1 MRRALVVGIDDYPDH
16 PLSCCVNDA
25 IEIASILETND
36 DGSPNFSMKILT
48 SNQEQITR
56 ECLNLNIGKLF
67 STDADTVLFYF
78 AGHGIINP
86 DTNAGYIVS
95 QDGKDYAWGVSI
107 SEIVGLANKA
117 YPKIKSTIIIL
128 DCCHAGFAGQVPG
141 LDENISI
148 IGTGVTILTA
158 CGNNEASQESQNHGL
173 FTEMLLDGLRGSA
186 SDICGRVTPAS
197 IYAHVDQTLAGWEQ
211 RPIYKANVR
220 TFITLRNVK
229 PKVPLGTLRK
239 LPEYFEDPTSVF
251 SLDPSFEPDR
261 KNIPDEFKNIPINQT
276 NVLIFKELQQCNRH
290 GLIQPVDVEHMYDAA
305 ISSTGCKLTPLGAH
319 YRKLAKLKRI

>member
-25 IEIASILETND
+25 IEIASTLETNA

-128 DCCHAGFAGQVPG
+128 DCCHAGFAGQVSG
-141 LDENISI
+141 LNENISI

-197 IYAHVDQTLAGWEQ
+197 IYAHIDQTLAGWEQ

-220 TFITLRNVK
+220 TFITLRNVP
-229 PKVPLGTLRK
+229 PKVPLEILRK

-261 KNIPDEFKNIPINQT
+261 KNIPDEFKKIPINQT

-290 GLIQPVDVEHMYDAA
+290 GLIKPVDVEHMYDAA
-305 ISSTGCKLTPLGAH
+305 ISSTGCKLTALGAH